1 MCKKCEGT
9 QVETE
14 KLKAIAKYFGH
25 VPTTK
30 EVSYMKDQ
38 CLCSCG
44 WASTTYWDGAEYAFD
59 EWIKHVKKIIES
71 TQLS

>member
-1 MCKKCEGT
+1 MCDDCEKAR
-9 QVETE
+9 VETE
-14 KLKAIAKYFGH
+14 KLKAVAKYFGH

-30 EVSYMKDQ
+30 EVSYMIDQ

-44 WASTTYWDGAEYAFD
+44 WKSTTYWDGPEYAFN
-59 EWIKHVKKIIES
+59 EWIEHAKKIIES